1 MRKIKIIS
9 IVLVNL
15 LVIILLTSCTNTN
28 DEDKEVIESFLNS
41 YFEQFNYTE
50 EDWENL
56 IQKLDAEMIILG
68 KDEIDLEKLN
78 NLDNDSW
85 MKAWKETLTVEEIE
99 RLVQNRLLPNL
110 YLKEYKEVKY
120 SIEEIKKI
128 NDSDSYSAKIKF
140 TNVENKN
147 DEKEIHILLDMVDT
161 EQGRRIKYV
170 DLEEFK
176 NLFDKK

>member
-161 EQGRRIKYV
+161 EQGRRIQYV

-176 NLFDKK
+176 NLFEKK

>member
-56 IQKLDAEMIILG
+56 IQKLDAEMLILG

-78 NLDNDSW
+78 NLDDDSW
-85 MKAWKETLTVEEIE
+85 LKAWEETLTAEEIE

-176 NLFDKK
+176 NLFHKK

>member
-41 YFEQFNYTE
+41 YFEQFNYSE

-78 NLDNDSW
+78 NLDDDSW
-85 MKAWKETLTVEEIE
+85 LKAWEETLTPEEIE

-170 DLEEFK
+170 DFEEFK

>member
-41 YFEQFNYTE
+41 YFEQFNYSE

-78 NLDNDSW
+78 NLDDDSW
-85 MKAWKETLTVEEIE
+85 LKAWEETLTAEEIE

-120 SIEEIKKI
+120 SIEETKNQKTLRTFKI
-128 NDSDSYSAKIKF
+128 S
-140 TNVENKN
+140 
-147 DEKEIHILLDMVDT
+147 
-161 EQGRRIKYV
+161 
-170 DLEEFK
+170 
-176 NLFDKK
+176 

>member
-41 YFEQFNYTE
+41 YFEQFNYSE

-78 NLDNDSW
+78 NLDDDSW
-85 MKAWKETLTVEEIE
+85 MKAWEETLTAEEIE
-99 RLVQNRLLPNL
+99 RLVNNRLLPNL
-110 YLKEYKEVKY
+110 YLKEYKEVQY

-161 EQGRRIKYV
+161 EQGRRIQYV
-170 DLEEFK
+170 DLGEFK

>member
-41 YFEQFNYTE
+41 YFEQFNYSE

-56 IQKLDAEMIILG
+56 IQKLDAEMLILG

-78 NLDNDSW
+78 NLDDDSW
-85 MKAWKETLTVEEIE
+85 LKAWEETLTAEEIE
-99 RLVQNRLLPNL
+99 RLVKNRLLPNL
-110 YLKEYKEVKY
+110 YLNEYKEVKY
-120 SIEEIKKI
+120 SIEEIKKT
-128 NDSDSYSAKIKF
+128 NDSGSYSAKIKF

-161 EQGRRIKYV
+161 EQGRRIQYV

-176 NLFDKK
+176 NLFQKK